1 MLVNSHSTTP
11 RFITLFPTRSDA
23 STDTAIPKPRAKLSP
38 MGEVGM
44 YDGTE
49 PAQRWLMRLEV
60 LFAGA
65 NDEEAVDPI
74 MRLLQDKCP
83 LTFLPEERDKP
94 TNPKLP
100 QGETEVLE
108 SYYSRCQSLV
118 VRSGGR
124 DKPLDPLDTL
134 SQAEGYILRDF
145 IFKFVHGLYDKNL
158 MQEAISHSALA
169 VDGLRQAMD
178 VVRRAAGTLSAKVTS
193 AKLSV
198 RDTRTAL
205 MEKLITSHLGC
216 SADEALSRA
225 YQFPPGFMETFG
237 GNGQPAPA
245 SVNSLLTQLQPSIA
259 QFQNSTRG
267 YQTTTPQQLQVVP
280 VQQNCRV
287 VPVYQNQIAP
297 PAYADSARRSS
308 LPEPTSRSSSAH
320 PASCSS
326 LHPRSG

>member
-65 NDEEAVDPI
+65 NDEEAVDP
-74 MRLLQDKCP
+74 K
-83 LTFLPEERDKP
+83 RDKP

-225 YQFPPGFMETFG
+225 YQFPPGFMETH
-237 GNGQPAPA
+237 Q
-245 SVNSLLTQLQPSIA
+245 LLSFRIVREAIKPQLPSNFKWSQYNRIA
-259 QFQNSTRG
+259 EWFQFIRTR
-267 YQTTTPQQLQVVP
+267 
-280 VQQNCRV
+280 
-287 VPVYQNQIAP
+287 
-297 PAYADSARRSS
+297 
-308 LPEPTSRSSSAH
+308 
-320 PASCSS
+320 
-326 LHPRSG
+326 

>member
-65 NDEEAVDPI
+65 NDEEAVDPTHLREI
-74 MRLLQDKCP
+74 MKRAGKGKAIDADLDDKCP

-178 VVRRAAGTLSAKVTS
+178 VVRRAA
-193 AKLSV
+193 V
-198 RDTRTAL
+198 REAIKPQLPSNFKWSQYNRIAEWFQFIRTR
-205 MEKLITSHLGC
+205 
-216 SADEALSRA
+216 
-225 YQFPPGFMETFG
+225 
-237 GNGQPAPA
+237 
-245 SVNSLLTQLQPSIA
+245 
-259 QFQNSTRG
+259 
-267 YQTTTPQQLQVVP
+267 
-280 VQQNCRV
+280 
-287 VPVYQNQIAP
+287 
-297 PAYADSARRSS
+297 
-308 LPEPTSRSSSAH
+308 
-320 PASCSS
+320 
-326 LHPRSG
+326 